1 MLGRVQ
7 NRVLSRLHL
16 VPLVAK
22 RVDTK
27 PGPMLT
33 ADRGRSVLFPA
44 PRQIYAG
51 GYTMGMG
58 FHEKHQVS
66 TWLGEGGLDF
76 SRAKCRLLFKCEL
89 DLGPGQAE
97 EILFTVGPDESGEWM
112 LLCRETEWS
121 NEGYSVV
128 AGVPTGT
135 FPEPEIWARLLEAY
149 LRALK
154 KAEGYEGHE
163 FTSVKTAPRGP
174 LPKAEIR
181 AVLEKV
187 FE

>member
-1 MLGRVQ
+1 MLFRSRPRSIRSFASIAVGSLLER
-7 NRVLSRLHL
+7 LS
-16 VPLVAK
+16 
-22 RVDTK
+22 
-27 PGPMLT
+27 
-33 ADRGRSVLFPA
+33 
-44 PRQIYAG
+44 
-51 GYTMGMG
+51 
-58 FHEKHQVS
+58 
-66 TWLGEGGLDF
+66 
-76 SRAKCRLLFKCEL
+76 
-89 DLGPGQAE
+89 
-97 EILFTVGPDESGEWM
+97 EWM

-135 FPEPEIWARLLEAY
+135 FPEPEVWARLLEAY

-154 KAEGYEGHE
+154 KAENYEGHE